1 MHVHQSDNDQ
11 RCSADTRLTNPILP
25 IRMLTMSQV
34 VNKVGLKRTKIYQLI
49 ASGDFPQSYSIGGG
63 RAMRFVESQIDQW
76 LLDQIQRSRT
86 EPRIKQKVCVKRS
99 ANEGAEVPAKVGV
112 EVPAKGGAK

>member
-1 MHVHQSDNDQ
+1 MHVHQIDNDQ

-49 ASGDFPQSYSIGGG
+49 ASGEFPHSVPIGGG
-63 RAMRFVESQIDQW
+63 RAVRFVQSEIDQW
-76 LLDQIQRSRT
+76 LLDQIRKSRT
-86 EPRIKQKVCVKRS
+86 EPRIKAKVCVKRPDQMD
-99 ANEGAEVPAKVGV
+99 AGVPVQVSV